1 MVYRKE
7 EMADYE
13 EKTIKNN
20 MDMENFRCHSLAC
33 LERQV
38 HRRSAI
44 MS

>member
-1 MVYRKE
+1 MVHRKE
-7 EMADYE
+7 GMTDYE

-20 MDMENFRCHSLAC
+20 MDMEKFRCHSLAC

-38 HRRSAI
+38 HIRPAI